1 MSNFYHCK
9 TESRGEQAMA
19 FWQLHTGELLQ
30 YNDAFAALLEKSQ
43 AQLQVCDWFC
53 RRDYIPVH

>member
-1 MSNFYHCK
+1 
-9 TESRGEQAMA
+9 MA